1 MGGDNAPGEI
11 VKGCIEALKTHDD
24 ILILV
29 GKNDVINKEL
39 SAYSYDKNRIEI
51 VDAKEVIS
59 TDEVPTVAIRKKKN
73 SSMVVGLNL
82 VKEGKAS
89 AFISAGN
96 TGALLTGATFIIGR
110 LKGVERP
117 ALAAYI
123 PTEKGPSLLL
133 DVGANAD
140 CKPSY
145 LVQFAHM
152 GAIYYEN
159 IMGKENPSVGIVNI
173 GLEEEKGNQLTK
185 EAYQLL
191 KETDLN
197 FIGNAEARDI
207 MANVADVIVCD
218 GFVGNI
224 LLKSGEG
231 ITASLF
237 RLIKGAIMKSIVSK
251 IGALLCVGSLKELV
265 KSMDYSNANGA
276 PFLGLNSLVVKAHG
290 SSNAR
295 DIVGAV
301 SQCRSFIEKDIVNK
315 IKEKM

>member
-1 MGGDNAPGEI
+1 
-11 VKGCIEALKTHDD
+11 
-24 ILILV
+24 
-29 GKNDVINKEL
+29 
-39 SAYSYDKNRIEI
+39 
-51 VDAKEVIS
+51 
-59 TDEVPTVAIRKKKN
+59 
-73 SSMVVGLNL
+73 MVVGLNL

-96 TGALLTGATFIIGR
+96 TGALLTGATVIIGR
-110 LKGVERP
+110 IKGVERP
-117 ALAAYI
+117 CLATLI
-123 PTEKGPSLLL
+123 PTEKGPSLLM

-152 GAIYYEN
+152 GAVYYEN
-159 IMGKENPSVGIVNI
+159 IMGKENPRVGIVNI

-185 EAYQLL
+185 EAHQLL

-207 MANVADVIVCD
+207 MSNVADVLVCD

-224 LLKSGEG
+224 LLKFGEG
-231 ITASLF
+231 FVSSLF
-237 RLIKGAIMKSIVSK
+237 RLIKGAIMTSIVSK
-251 IGALLCVGSLKELV
+251 IGALLCVKSLKGLV
-265 KSMDYSNANGA
+265 KSLDYSNVNGA

-290 SSNAR
+290 SSDSRAV
-295 DIVGAV
+295 VGAI